1 MEKENSMTECKY
13 IRITD
18 KKRCSGC
25 TACQSV
31 CPQGCISMQEDE
43 EGFLY
48 PVVDDAV
55 CIQCGKC
62 VKVCPYSHSEFTNK
76 PDGEELALCYAA
88 YNKDEKVRYQ
98 SSSGGMF
105 RAFADKIISEGG
117 VVFGAAFDKDFL
129 VEHTYAETLDEL
141 RPLMGSKYLQSRIGG
156 SFGEVKRFLKEG
168 RKVLFTG
175 CGCQI
180 AGLKRFLN
188 HDDRNLICV
197 DLICQ
202 GIDSPRIW
210 KSYLHSLFSDDRVEY
225 INFRD
230 KKTGQNNS
238 SVFIKGSKSTFCERK
253 RNFLYFR
260 SWRYKLFTRPSC
272 EVCPFKRDNR
282 VSDITISDCW
292 GFQKIAPELYDD
304 KGLSSVIIH
313 TDKGKSL
320 FDAVVPQLVF
330 KETLLEDVKQYNWNY
345 IRSAPFNAAKR
356 NAFWKDYRKGEI
368 PFGRLLTKHLRE
380 SKRQRTA
387 RFVKRGIKKCLSLL
401 GLRKS

>member
-1 MEKENSMTECKY
+1 
-13 IRITD
+13 
-18 KKRCSGC
+18 
-25 TACQSV
+25 
-31 CPQGCISMQEDE
+31 MQEDE

-62 VKVCPYSHSEFTNK
+62 VKVCPYSYSEFTNK

-117 VVFGAAFDKDFL
+117 VAFGAAFDKDFL

-141 RPLMGSKYLQSRIGG
+141 HPLMGGKYLQSRIGG

-197 DLICQ
+197 DLICH
-202 GIDSPRIW
+202 GVDSPRVFQ
-210 KSYLHSLFSDDRVEY
+210 SYLHSLFPDESVEY

-230 KKTGQNNS
+230 KRTGQDDS
-238 SVFIKGSKSTFCERK
+238 SIFIKYSKSIFCERK
-253 RNFLYFR
+253 KKALYFK
-260 SWRYKLFTRPSC
+260 SWQYGLYMRPAC
-272 EVCPFKRDNR
+272 EICPFKRDNR

-292 GFQKIAPELYDD
+292 GFQKIAPDLYDD

-330 KETLLEDVKQYNWNY
+330 KETLLEDVKQYNPDY

-368 PFGRLLTKHLRE
+368 PLGRLLTKHLRE

-387 RFVKRGIKKCLSLL
+387 RFVKRVIKKCLSLL
-401 GLRKS
+401 RLRKS

>member
-1 MEKENSMTECKY
+1 MTECKH
-13 IRITD
+13 IEIAD
-18 KKRCSGC
+18 KRRCSGC
-25 TACQSV
+25 SACLSA
-31 CPQGCISMQEDE
+31 CPKGCISMQEDE

-76 PDGEELALCYAA
+76 PDGEELSLCYAA
-88 YNKDEKVRYQ
+88 YNKDDEVRYQ

-105 RAFADKIISEGG
+105 RAFADKVIADGG

-129 VEHTYAETLDEL
+129 VEHTYAETLEGVL
-141 RPLMGSKYLQSRIGG
+141 PLMGSKYLQSRMGN

-188 HDDRNLICV
+188 HDDRNLVCV
-197 DLICQ
+197 DLICH
-202 GIDSPRIW
+202 GVDSPRIW
-210 KSYLHSLFSDDRVEY
+210 HSYLHSLFPDDRVEY

-230 KKTGQNNS
+230 KRTGQDNS
-238 SVFIKGSKSTFCERK
+238 SVVVRGLKSVFCEREK
-253 RNFLYFR
+253 NSLYFR
-260 SWRYKLFTRPSC
+260 SWMYGLFTRPSC
-272 EVCPFKRDNR
+272 EVCPFKSDNR

-304 KGLSSVIIH
+304 KGLSSVVIH

-320 FDAVVPQLVF
+320 FDAIASQLVF
-330 KETLLEDVKQYNWNY
+330 KETWLEDVKQYNSDY
-345 IRSAPFNAAKR
+345 IRSIPFNSAKR
-356 NAFWKDYRKGEI
+356 KAFWKDYRKGEI

-380 SKRQRTA
+380 SKRQQTA
-387 RFVKRGIKKCLSLL
+387 RFVKKGIKKCLSLL

>member
-1 MEKENSMTECKY
+1 MTECKH
-13 IRITD
+13 IGITD
-18 KKRCSGC
+18 KRRCSGC
-25 TACQSV
+25 SACLSA
-31 CPQGCISMQEDE
+31 CPKGCISMQEDE

-88 YNKDEKVRYQ
+88 YNKDDEVRYQ

-105 RAFADKIISEGG
+105 RALADKIIADGG

-129 VEHTYAETLDEL
+129 VEHTYAETLEGL
-141 RPLMGSKYLQSRIGG
+141 LPLMGSKYLQSRMGS

-180 AGLKRFLN
+180 AGLKRSLGN
-188 HDDRNLICV
+188 GDENLVCV
-197 DLICQ
+197 DLICH
-202 GIDSPRIW
+202 GVHSPRVW
-210 KSYLHSLFSDDRVEY
+210 QSYLHSLFPDDRVEY
-225 INFRD
+225 VNFRD
-230 KKTGQNNS
+230 KNTGQYNS
-238 SVFIKGSKSTFCERK
+238 SVVIKGLKSQVCEK
-253 RNFLYFR
+253 KKDFLYFK
-260 SWRYKLFTRPSC
+260 SWQYGLFTRPSC
-272 EVCPFKRDNR
+272 EVCPFKSDNR

-304 KGLSSVIIH
+304 KGLSSVVIH

-320 FDAVVPQLVF
+320 FDAIALRLVF
-330 KETLLEDVKQYNWNY
+330 KETLLEDVKLYNSDY
-345 IRSAPFNAAKR
+345 IRSIPFNATKR
-356 NAFWKDYRKGEI
+356 KAFWKDYRKGEI
-368 PFGRLLTKHLRE
+368 PFGRLLKKHLRE
-380 SKRQRTA
+380 SKRERTV
-387 RFVKRGIKKCLSLL
+387 RFAKRGIKKCLSLL
-401 GLRKS
+401 RLKKS